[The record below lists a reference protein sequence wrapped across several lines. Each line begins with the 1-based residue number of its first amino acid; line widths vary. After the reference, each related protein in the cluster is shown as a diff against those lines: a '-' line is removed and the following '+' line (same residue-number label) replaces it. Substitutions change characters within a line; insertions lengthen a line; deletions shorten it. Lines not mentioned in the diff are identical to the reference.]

1 MIKIAK
7 GQVGQALTSSADN
20 HIIAVA
26 ADIYDEELQEYQTVI
41 NQNTKEQLTWQH
53 NGQQYG

>member
-26 ADIYDEELQEYQTVI
+26 ADIYDEALQEYQTVI

-53 NGQQYG
+53 NE